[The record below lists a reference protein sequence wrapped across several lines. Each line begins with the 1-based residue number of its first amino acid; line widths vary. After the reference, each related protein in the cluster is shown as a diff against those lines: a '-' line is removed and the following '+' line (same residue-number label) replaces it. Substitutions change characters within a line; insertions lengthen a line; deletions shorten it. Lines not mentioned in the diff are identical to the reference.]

1 MKGEGSDACPADA
14 SQEVQNNPGNNQHE
28 QSDGKGPFQP
38 LAQRD
43 TGDCQRTGSS
53 AQGGGYQVGEAVAE
67 LECGNSQVTGHAQA
81 FCHRLDDGDQ
91 DCHLCR
97 SGRNEQVQ
105 EGDDCRHTHR
115 GQTEGE
121 FPQGQAGIVNDGV
134 QDIAVFHNERH
145 GAGQTDHSRNEGHAG
160 GALGKGSADL
170 IQVLSVD
177 QAAEDRHG
185 DLDSGHDGHTAMLL
199 GAAKILKE
207 HLDEVHGRII
217 LFFERAEENGG
228 GIPQMLAYMDE
239 KGLKP
244 DTVWGIHLY
253 AGLESGKMGLLDGGT
268 MASVFGFNV
277 TIHGKGGHGSRP
289 DQANSP
295 IDCFVAIYNA
305 LEAAR
310 LTKITP
316 FQPLTVS
323 VGLLQAGAVGNV
335 IPNDLTFAGTARFY
349 DRDLVGM
356 PFRNYFF
363 QMVEGIAAAYGCT
376 VSYNS
381 ITEPAFA
388 VSNDPECAAFARKV
402 IGEEL
407 GNDVIAFP
415 EPWMASE
422 SFSQL
427 QKLWPG
433 VFALLGINNPEKGT
447 GAAHHNEYFDLDEDV
462 FKLGVAGAVTYALRF
477 LDSDV
482 DTSSRQWKGSVR
494 DLFTELGI
502 KPEVIDSYYKAIHE

>member
-1 MKGEGSDACPADA
+1 MKVYELAKAVDPYVVSMRRYFHEHPELSNQEDKTIERIGQELAGMGIEYEVVPHGGIVAILEGKTP
-14 SQEVQNNPGNNQHE
+14 
-28 QSDGKGPFQP
+28 GKGKTV
-38 LAQRD
+38 LLRA
-43 TGDCQRTGSS
+43 DCD
-53 AQGGGYQVGEAVAE
+53 A
-67 LECGNSQVTGHAQA
+67 LP
-81 FCHRLDDGDQ
+81 
-91 DCHLCR
+91 
-97 SGRNEQVQ
+97 VQ
-105 EGDDCRHTHR
+105 ETK
-115 GQTEGE
+115 ENL
-121 FPQGQAGIVNDGV
+121 AGPRVCCSKVDGMM
-134 QDIAVFHNERH
+134 
-145 GAGQTDHSRNEGHAG
+145 HAC
-160 GALGKGSADL
+160 
-170 IQVLSVD
+170 
-177 QAAEDRHG
+177 
-185 DLDSGHDGHTAMLL
+185 GHDGHTAMLL

-477 LDSDV
+477 LDGDV